1 VRIALDAT
9 SEVGRRAGLILLNGT
24 GLETLGLVDADPR
37 DDADGRVER
46 ADRLTAYSGVMT
58 DREDPAEIFDRAQAA
73 GIAMATWVDFEPS
86 YPKVTVLSGANLAT
100 GITSCLAF
108 HEAARSPEV
117 LEEVLAWTEPG
128 RPLRR
133 GTAVAFPDPVGAR
146 WGSEL
151 PKQDDVVPTRR
162 VAVPIDGEWA
172 AASAQ
177 VTCATD
183 GGVVRRVVGVADL
196 AVHLEAIALAAAGAT
211 LDHYMGRARPA
222 DAAEIY
228 LSKALE
234 MGLTVASYV
243 DGTPTRR

>member
-24 GLETLGLVDADPR
+24 GLEVLGLVDADPR
-37 DDADGRVER
+37 DDADARVER
-46 ADRLTAYSGVMT
+46 ANDLAAYSGLMT
-58 DREDPAEIFDRAQAA
+58 DRDDPTDIFNRAQDA
-73 GIAMATWVDFEPS
+73 GIAMAAWVQFAPS
-86 YPKVTVLSGANLAT
+86 HPTITVLDGANLAT

-151 PKQDDVVPTRR
+151 PKQDDVIPTKR

-177 VTCATD
+177 VTCATG

-211 LDHYMGRARPA
+211 LDHYTGRARA
-222 DAAEIY
+222 VDAAEVY

-234 MGLTVASYV
+234 MGLAVATYV
-243 DGTPTRR
+243 DGTPVAR